1 MPPRA
6 QKHKRRIGE
15 RDLWDVIVNND
26 DICFM
31 HILPRLNST
40 DVKFLFEV
48 NSETRALIKRSSRVG
63 ELKWKFQ
70 ACLMSSISTLEIAW
84 ENQSFWGDRLNENN
98 FCMEVART
106 NKLELLKWIREEK
119 KCGWSE
125 ATMRIAAGKGN
136 LEMLKYCGANECP
149 MDETLCAWA
158 AFYGHLEC
166 LKYLH
171 EEAKAP
177 WDHRTATDAAFKGH
191 LHILEYLVE
200 RKYKKYYKNA
210 CTCAAR
216 HGHLDCLKFLHEVA
230 KAPWGKSTLYDAY
243 GYNRHECVKY
253 LLDNNC
259 PLPRDWRYEGGI
271 LRTR

>member
-26 DICFM
+26 DICFT

-48 NSETRALIKRSSRVG
+48 NSETRALIKRSPREH
-63 ELKWKFQ
+63 ELKWKFRVCQ
-70 ACLMSSISTLEIAW
+70 MSSISTLEIAW
-84 ENQSFWGDRLNENN
+84 ENRSFLGNRDETW
-98 FCMEVART
+98 FCMEVAET

-119 KCGWSE
+119 KCGWNE
-125 ATMRIAAGKGN
+125 RTMRVAAHYGY
-136 LEMLKYCGANECP
+136 LEMLKYCVANECP
-149 MDETLCAWA
+149 MDETLCARA
-158 AFYGHLEC
+158 AYNDQLEC

-171 EEAKAP
+171 EEAEAP
-177 WDHRTATDAAFKGH
+177 WDHCTATWAAGNGH
-191 LHILEYLVE
+191 LRILEYLVE
-200 RKYKKYYKNA
+200 RKYNKYFINA
-210 CTCAAR
+210 CTSAA
-216 HGHLDCLKFLHEVA
+216 GQGYLDCLKFLHEVA

-243 GYNRHECVKY
+243 VHNHPECVKY
-253 LLDNNC
+253 LLENNC